1 MLERDPVKRMA
12 DPEKVKSHPYF
23 INIDWD
29 KLAKKEVPPPYIP
42 PVAGDLEADS
52 MIDPD
57 FLNQP
62 INTPTQTG
70 ALAEAP
76 MPTNPNLEGFTYV
89 SEGALAAAHNRN

>member
-1 MLERDPVKRMA
+1 MLERDPVKRLS

-23 INIDWD
+23 VNIDWD
-29 KLAKKEVPPPYIP
+29 QLAKKEVPPPYIP

-70 ALAEAP
+70 SLAEAP

-89 SEGALAAAHNRN
+89 SEGALAAHNRN